1 MDENE
6 IKSEKKPKKSPQRRQ
21 EQKPTPPKLKVLFL
35 IIPRQRAELYAAL
48 LQSYGINASL
58 FLSADGTASSEMLER
73 IGLSDS
79 DKAVVVGVVRE
90 DNSASALKFLE
101 EKFSTVKNGR
111 GIAFTVPMSSVI
123 GVAAYRFLS
132 DQK

>member
-1 MDENE
+1 MGENE
-6 IKSEKKPKKSPQRRQ
+6 IKSGKKPKKSPQRRQ

-58 FLSADGTASSEMLER
+58 ILSADGTASSEMLER

-79 DKAVVVGVVRE
+79 DKAVIVGVVRE

>member
-58 FLSADGTASSEMLER
+58 ILSADGTASSEMLER

-79 DKAVVVGVVRE
+79 DKAVIVGVVRE

>member
-58 FLSADGTASSEMLER
+58 ILSADGTASSEMLER

-79 DKAVVVGVVRE
+79 DKAVIVGVVRE
-90 DNSASALKFLE
+90 DNSAAALKFLE

>member
-21 EQKPTPPKLKVLFL
+21 EQKPTPPKLKVIFL
-35 IIPRQRAELYAAL
+35 IIPRQRSELYAAL

-58 FLSADGTASSEMLER
+58 ILSADGTASSEMLER

-79 DKAVVVGVVRE
+79 DKAVIVGVVRE

>member
-6 IKSEKKPKKSPQRRQ
+6 IKSEKKPKKTPQRRQ

-58 FLSADGTASSEMLER
+58 IISADGTASSEMLER

-79 DKAVVVGVVRE
+79 DKAVIVGVVRE

>member
-6 IKSEKKPKKSPQRRQ
+6 INSEKKPKKSPQRRQ

-58 FLSADGTASSEMLER
+58 ILSADGTASSEMLER

>member
-58 FLSADGTASSEMLER
+58 ILSADGTASSEMLER

>member
-21 EQKPTPPKLKVLFL
+21 EQMPTPPKLKVLFL

-58 FLSADGTASSEMLER
+58 ILSADGTASSEMLER

-79 DKAVVVGVVRE
+79 DKAVIVGVVRE

-111 GIAFTVPMSSVI
+111 GIAFTVLMSSVI